1 MVVSDTANLDE
12 LNPTPKMID
21 DLLVTLRLPP
31 LNRQIVL
38 ATRCN
43 NPKRCVLSGDFVD
56 LRVPGLFL
64 AGEMNIAFESSG
76 LGGTMKVLVEKLNE
90 TLEAEVRGLVVAVH

>member
-31 LNRQIVL
+31 LNGQIIL

-43 NPKRCVLSGDFVD
+43 NPQRCVLPGEFVD
-56 LRVPGLFL
+56 LRVPGFFH
-64 AGEMNIAFESSG
+64 AGKMNIACESSG
-76 LGGTMKVLVEKLNE
+76 VDGTITVLVEDLNQPVKDV
-90 TLEAEVRGLVVAVH
+90 VRRMASA